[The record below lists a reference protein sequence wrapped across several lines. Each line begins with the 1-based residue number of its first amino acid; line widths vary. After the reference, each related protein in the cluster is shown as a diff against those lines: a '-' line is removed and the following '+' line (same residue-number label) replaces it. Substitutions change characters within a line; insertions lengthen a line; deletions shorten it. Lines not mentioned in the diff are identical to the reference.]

1 MNIFEYNS
9 QNKPFDNG
17 EIISKFINDYI
28 RLYNCENILFV
39 RTPTTG
45 DWLNKI
51 CINNDNVV
59 RILYD
64 TNFITGI
71 DSSNLKN
78 KIEYKNLEVT
88 LSQLNKKFDLICI
101 DPFHLYEISKANF
114 NLFYSYLSENGTI
127 ISHDCF
133 PSTAKMAHPNYCKG
147 GWCGE
152 TYVAFVEFA
161 HNNPELYY
169 GILNIDTGIG
179 IISKLNNTLFLKNN
193 LNIEKQE
200 LFLSKHKNKEM
211 HTNIYKYF
219 CENSIE
225 LINSIDL

>member
-1 MNIFEYNS
+1 MNISEYTP
-9 QNKPFDNG
+9 KKKIVNG
-17 EIISKFINDYI
+17 EMITKFINDYI

-51 CINNDNVV
+51 CINNNNVV

-71 DSSNLKN
+71 NSSKLKD
-78 KIEYKNLEVT
+78 KIEYKNLEYT
-88 LSQLNKKFDLICI
+88 LTKLDKKFDLICI
-101 DPFHLYEISKANF
+101 DPFHEYEISKSNF
-114 NLFYSYLSENGTI
+114 NLLYSYLSENGTI

-133 PSTAKMAHPNYCKG
+133 PLTEKMAEPNYFHG
-147 GWCGE
+147 EWSGE
-152 TYVAFVEFA
+152 TYVALVEFA
-161 HNNPELYY
+161 YNHPELYY

-179 IISKLNNTLFLKNN
+179 IISKLNNIIFLKNN
-193 LNIEKQE
+193 LDVEKQK
-200 LFLSKHKNKEM
+200 LFLSKYKNKD
-211 HTNIYKYF
+211 NIYKYF

-225 LINSIDL
+225 LINCIS

>member
-1 MNIFEYNS
+1 MNISEYNS
-9 QNKPFDNG
+9 KKKIVNG
-17 EIISKFINDYI
+17 EMITKFINDYI

-51 CINNDNVV
+51 CINNNNVV

-71 DSSNLKN
+71 NSSKLKD
-78 KIEYKNLEVT
+78 KIEYKNLEYT
-88 LSQLNKKFDLICI
+88 LTKLDKKFDLICI
-101 DPFHLYEISKANF
+101 DPFHEYEISKSNF
-114 NLFYSYLSENGTI
+114 NLLYSYLSENGTI

-133 PSTAKMAHPNYCKG
+133 PLTEKMAEPNYFPG
-147 GWCGE
+147 EWSGE
-152 TYVAFVEFA
+152 TYVALVEFA
-161 HNNPELYY
+161 YNHPELYY

-179 IISKLNNTLFLKNN
+179 IISKLNNIIFLKNN
-193 LNIEKQE
+193 LDVEKQK
-200 LFLSKHKNKEM
+200 LFLSKYKNKD
-211 HTNIYKYF
+211 NIYKYF

-225 LINSIDL
+225 LINCIS